1 MLELTGI
8 SKSFKSLKVMENI
21 GLHVKRNEFVSVV
34 GSSGC
39 GKTTLLRMMCGL
51 MRPDNGSI
59 RLNGKDIMSPTRR
72 IGLVFQDYS
81 LFEWL
86 TVRENIGFGLR
97 LRGCA
102 DKGIA
107 DGYVDLMGLRDFEDS
122 YPHELSG
129 GMRQRVAIARALAV
143 DPEIVLMDEPFGA
156 LDAQTREIMQGFLLN
171 IWRVKKKTV
180 VFVTHDIDEAIRL
193 SSRIV
198 VLSGRPA
205 RIAAQFTLPKRRPR
219 TLEKSIWLK
228 RKIRS
233 LL

>member
-102 DKGIA
+102 DKRIV
-107 DGYVDLMGLRDFEDS
+107 DGYVGLMGLGDFEDS

-156 LDAQTREIMQGFLLN
+156 LDAQTREIMQGFLIN